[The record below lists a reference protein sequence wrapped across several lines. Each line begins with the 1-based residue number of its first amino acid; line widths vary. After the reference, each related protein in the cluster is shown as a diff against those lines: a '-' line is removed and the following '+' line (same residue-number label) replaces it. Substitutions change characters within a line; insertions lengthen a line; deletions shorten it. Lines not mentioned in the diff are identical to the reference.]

1 MKDIGNK
8 KQGDSKMKIRALER
22 TDLKNIH
29 IINNEAKTMHLW
41 FQEPYESLDELTAL
55 YDKHIHSMD
64 ERRFVVDVDG
74 AFAGIVELMEINFIH
89 RSCEIQLIITEEC
102 SGRGLAQE
110 AFHQALEYAF
120 KVLNMHK
127 VYLWVDVDN
136 APAVHIYEKVG
147 FKIEGTM
154 KEHFFAAGSYHD
166 SHFMG
171 LLKKDYL
178 K

>member
-1 MKDIGNK
+1 
-8 KQGDSKMKIRALER
+8 
-22 TDLKNIH
+22 
-29 IINNEAKTMHLW
+29 MHLW

-89 RSCEIQLIITEEC
+89 RSCEIQLIITEEY

-136 APAVHIYEKVG
+136 APAVHIYEKLG
-147 FKIEGTM
+147 SKL
-154 KEHFFAAGSYHD
+154 KEQ
-166 SHFMG
+166 
-171 LLKKDYL
+171 
-178 K
+178 